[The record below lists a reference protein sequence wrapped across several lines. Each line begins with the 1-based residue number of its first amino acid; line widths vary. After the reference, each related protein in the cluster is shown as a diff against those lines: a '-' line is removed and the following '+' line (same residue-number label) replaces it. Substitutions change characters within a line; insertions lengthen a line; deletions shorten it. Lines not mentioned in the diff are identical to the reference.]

1 LITDDRY
8 TKAIINTAR
17 VARLATVDIEC
28 KPHLVSVVF
37 VYDNDHDFYFIP
49 INEKIKRSRPENL
62 KRLRN
67 IKENPNVVILID
79 E

>member
-1 LITDDRY
+1 MITDDTY

-37 VYDNDHDFYFIP
+37 VYDNDHDFYFIS
-49 INEKIKRSRPENL
+49 INEKTK
-62 KRLRN
+62 
-67 IKENPNVVILID
+67 
-79 E
+79 